1 MDMSFNQ
8 AELNPDYSILFNFRN
23 EHRDEK
29 AREQERKNGGRTRES
44 ELCSLTS
51 VLLLFFLLRLPL
63 LRYFPSYLWESLEQ
77 AHSKAGS

>member
-51 VLLLFFLLRLPL
+51 VLLLFFPSSLASASP
-63 LRYFPSYLWESLEQ
+63 FPYLSVGI
-77 AHSKAGS
+77 A